1 MLRIFEF
8 QLSTL
13 EVPSLRSSCTCFF
26 EEIARSLFFGEC
38 FLSRVCVGIVNHVSQ
53 SISNPFVVSNNSR
66 MLVDVHYIN
75 GDWSLRR
82 TLIWLGFIVVCYS
95 SLHGVFVQNG
105 LLVNFDGNPE
115 EWGRLPRSAISYKH
129 PLFTSNLL
137 IFLSSRTSHR
147 RHAGWKGGLKDR
159 LICVPSSH
167 VCGLVRLNCG
177 YGKLDNFHTWIAV

>member
-1 MLRIFEF
+1 MTLR
-8 QLSTL
+8 LSSSNSYAPNPRISSYNP
-13 EVPSLRSSCTCFF
+13 EVPSLRSSRTCFL

-38 FLSRVCVGIVNHVSQ
+38 FLSRVCVGIVNHVSH
-53 SISNPFVVSNNSR
+53 SISNPFVVSNNST

-129 PLFTSNLL
+129 PV
-137 IFLSSRTSHR
+137 IYEQSSYISFF
-147 RHAGWKGGLKDR
+147 
-159 LICVPSSH
+159 SH
-167 VCGLVRLNCG
+167 VASKTRWMEGWTERPANLRPIFSRL
-177 YGKLDNFHTWIAV
+177 WSR